1 MRRDRECSREP
12 CTLLERVTV
21 NDAST
26 ALDTDS
32 DALLERHA

>member
-1 MRRDRECSREP
+1 MRRDRECSRMP
-12 CTLLERVTV
+12 CTLLERVPV
-21 NDAST
+21 DDAST

>member
-1 MRRDRECSREP
+1 MRSGHKCSRVP

-26 ALDTDS
+26 ALDTDY

>member
-1 MRRDRECSREP
+1 MRSGHKCSRVP
-12 CTLLERVTV
+12 CMLLERMTV
-21 NDAST
+21 DDAST